1 MRVSRR
7 RLLQGGA
14 IGAASLAAPHPI
26 RRALFEARPAFAAPP
41 DAIFVLFQFE
51 GGNDG
56 LGTVIPTDDVGHPQR
71 TLYDAVRPG
80 IGVPVGALG
89 ATGIGDD
96 PVRGTGLALHPAMT
110 GLKTLYDQG
119 KVAVINGV
127 AYPGQS
133 LSHFR
138 SEDIWFGGLASTA
151 AFDEG
156 WFGRYLDEQ
165 FAPTDLVTVD
175 VDNNLSKNFFNPE
188 VNVLALRNISEFVV
202 PDDPAFP
209 DLTAKKAA
217 LAQAYAAEVSAG
229 APGSTQLI
237 ISTTGDVLLDK
248 IDIYDP
254 IPTGWA
260 SALDAVSGRTARRF
274 KQAASIIRYDHLHP
288 GSATGARFFHVRL
301 GGFDTHSGQTANGGL
316 TGRQPELLDEA
327 SRCIK
332 AFYDD
337 MVAIGVSSKVL
348 MMTQSEFGRRVAQNG
363 NLGTDHG
370 EASVLFAIGDPV
382 VGGVYGELPKLD
394 DLSQGNLKWKIDFRQ
409 VYATVIDDWL
419 GADHTTILSG
429 GPFTTLPIIA

>member
-1 MRVSRR
+1 MRLSRR

-26 RRALFEARPAFAAPP
+26 RRALFGPRSAFAAPP
-41 DAIFVLFQFE
+41 DAIFVLFQLE

-56 LGTVIPTDDVGHPQR
+56 LGTVIPTDNVGHPQR
-71 TLYDAVRPG
+71 NLYDAARPS
-80 IGVPVGALG
+80 IGVPLGQLG
-89 ATGIGDD
+89 ATAIGDD
-96 PVRGTGLALHPAMT
+96 PVRGTGLALHPVMT

-119 KVAVINGV
+119 KVAVLNGV
-127 AYPGQS
+127 AYPGQN

-151 AFDEG
+151 PFEDG
-156 WFGRYLDEQ
+156 WFGRYLDAQ
-165 FAPTDLVTVD
+165 FAATDLVTVD
-175 VDNNLSKNFFNPE
+175 VDNNLSKNFFSPGA
-188 VNVLALRNISEFVV
+188 NVLALTNLSQFVV

-217 LAQAYAAEVSAG
+217 LAQAYAAEVSG
-229 APGSTQLI
+229 GNPGSVQLTI
-237 ISTTGDVLLDK
+237 ATTGDLLLDK
-248 IDIYDP
+248 IDDYEP
-254 IPTGWA
+254 IGTGWA
-260 SALDAVSGRTARRF
+260 SALDAIPGRTARRF
-274 KQAASIIRYDHLHP
+274 KQAASIIRYDHQHP
-288 GSATGARFFHVRL
+288 GSAVGARFFHLRL
-301 GGFDTHSGQTANGGL
+301 GGFDTHSGQTDPGGL
-316 TGRQPELLDEA
+316 TGRQPELLEEA

-337 MVAIGVSSKVL
+337 MVTIGVSSKVL

-363 NLGTDHG
+363 NIGTDHG

-409 VYATVIDDWL
+409 VYATIIDDWL
-419 GADHTTILSG
+419 GADHTSILSG
-429 GPFTTLPIIA
+429 GPYTTLPFVA